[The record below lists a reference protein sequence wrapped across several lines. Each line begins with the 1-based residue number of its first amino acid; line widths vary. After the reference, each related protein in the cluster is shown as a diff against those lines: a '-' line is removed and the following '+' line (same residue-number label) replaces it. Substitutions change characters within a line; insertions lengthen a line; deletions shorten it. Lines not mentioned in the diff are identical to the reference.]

1 MTQEKISDLLSAHHS
16 LAKGALKTALALIC
30 TPEMRNRRLA
40 YLASVSQVKTIW
52 QVDIPVD
59 VEEFYYT
66 QRIQTDSK
74 TERFDSAPPLVQNGP
89 VVVEGIAGQGKSILL
104 RYLALRAAASGQHV
118 PVFLQLRHIDKTAT
132 LTKLVKQ
139 AIEASIGPIEPL
151 ALEYLLR
158 RRLIIFLLDGF
169 DEIDTTHRSATIKEI
184 HDFMGRYQAYPIL
197 VTARPNSDIQNSP
210 MFGVAKIKPLTSHE
224 QGALIE
230 HLVEDVDTKMR
241 LTNALH
247 NKEHIAGVLTTPL
260 LVTLLIITYKSAGEI
275 PDQLS
280 AFYKSLFATL
290 LKRHDK
296 MKPGFVRERRISL
309 GDVDFERVFE
319 TLCFLAL
326 NDYKLSL
333 DDRELHSYL
342 RTSLASLNLEPV
354 SEQDYATDLARVTCL
369 LIQDGDRYH
378 FLHKSIPEYFAAQK
392 VAEERDTVAKDE
404 FYRQLATSQIPENW
418 YQSIFFL
425 SEIDHLSYV
434 ELLLIPK
441 LRELFLEK
449 EEGDIPREMPRLTRE
464 IIMKM
469 VGSHASLNV
478 KRAGRDKLN
487 SRLQTS
493 SENWFSN
500 AFLRQPL
507 ELSIQGF
514 VDALPDDLAARLYT
528 EASFGLSFDAVLDEI
543 SCWQKFLTHVNA
555 DPLLKQAYEKP
566 LLMQQDISKRVRKTR
581 PLFTLNTRRH

>member
-1 MTQEKISDLLSAHHS
+1 
-16 LAKGALKTALALIC
+16 
-30 TPEMRNRRLA
+30 
-40 YLASVSQVKTIW
+40 
-52 QVDIPVD
+52 
-59 VEEFYYT
+59 
-66 QRIQTDSK
+66 
-74 TERFDSAPPLVQNGP
+74 
-89 VVVEGIAGQGKSILL
+89 
-104 RYLALRAAASGQHV
+104 
-118 PVFLQLRHIDKTAT
+118 
-132 LTKLVKQ
+132 
-139 AIEASIGPIEPL
+139 
-151 ALEYLLR
+151 
-158 RRLIIFLLDGF
+158 
-169 DEIDTTHRSATIKEI
+169 
-184 HDFMGRYQAYPIL
+184 
-197 VTARPNSDIQNSP
+197 